1 MPGGGAEGD
10 GAPVPSPGL
19 VASVIDVGS
28 NSALLLTLELDS
40 AGRARQRDAALATT
54 RLGSGLDV
62 GGSLDPA
69 ARNRT
74 RDAVVALGARARS
87 RGASRV
93 WAFATGA
100 ARRAADGRDFAAELA
115 RAADCPVAV
124 LSGEEEAA
132 LAYAAVQHA
141 CAEQERALLAVDVGG
156 ATTELTLGRGP
167 VIHATTSLPL
177 GALALTETRGDVAA
191 EVAQVLQS
199 DGLFPRAHAAGAVLA
214 ASGGTAT
221 ALAALD
227 LGLQVYEPARV
238 HGHTLAVARLAHI
251 ARRARADRLGVL
263 TGVLDDGRAR
273 ILPAGALV
281 LEHVAREARVST
293 LRVSEHGVRH
303 AYLRQ
308 RLAEEG
314 VDADL
319 RALWS

>member
-10 GAPVPSPGL
+10 GAPVPPSGL

-28 NSALLLTLELDS
+28 NSALLLTVELDA

-54 RLGSGLDV
+54 RLGSGLDA

-69 ARNRT
+69 ARRRT
-74 RDAVVALGARARS
+74 RDAVVALGARARG
-87 RGASRV
+87 RGAARV

-100 ARRAADGRDFAAELA
+100 ARRAADGRDFAGELA

-141 CAEQERALLAVDVGG
+141 CAEQERALLVVDVGG
-156 ATTELTLGRGP
+156 ATTELTLGRGAA
-167 VIHATTSLPL
+167 VHATTSLPL
-177 GALALTETRGDVAA
+177 GALALTEARGDAAA
-191 EVAQVLQS
+191 EVARVLQS
-199 DGLFPRAHAAGAVLA
+199 AGSLAGLFTRARAAGAVLA

-251 ARRARADRLGVL
+251 ARQAPADLP
-263 TGVLDDGRAR
+263 GVLDEGRAR

-281 LEHVAREARVST
+281 LEHVAREVSVST

-308 RLAEEG
+308 RLAAEG

>member
-1 MPGGGAEGD
+1 MPGGGAEGG
-10 GAPVPSPGL
+10 GAPVPPPAL

-28 NSALLLTLELDS
+28 NSALLLTLEL
-40 AGRARQRDAALATT
+40 AAGGRARQRDAALATT
-54 RLGSGLDV
+54 RLGSGLDA
-62 GGSLDPA
+62 GGSIDPA
-69 ARNRT
+69 ARSRT

-100 ARRAADGRDFAAELA
+100 VRRAADGRDFAAELA

-141 CAEQERALLAVDVGG
+141 FAEQERALLVVDVGG
-156 ATTELTLGRGP
+156 ATTELTLGRGAA
-167 VIHATTSLPL
+167 IHGTTSLPL
-177 GALALTETRGDVAA
+177 GALALTEARGDAAA
-191 EVAQVLQS
+191 EVSRVVQG
-199 DGLFPRAHAAGAVLA
+199 DGLFAHTRAAGAALV

-238 HGHTLAVARLAHI
+238 HGHTLTVARLAHI
-251 ARRARADRLGVL
+251 ARQARADHLGVL
-263 TGVLDDGRAR
+263 AGVLDEGRAR

-281 LEHVAREARVST
+281 LEHVARAAGVST

-308 RLAEEG
+308 RLAAEG